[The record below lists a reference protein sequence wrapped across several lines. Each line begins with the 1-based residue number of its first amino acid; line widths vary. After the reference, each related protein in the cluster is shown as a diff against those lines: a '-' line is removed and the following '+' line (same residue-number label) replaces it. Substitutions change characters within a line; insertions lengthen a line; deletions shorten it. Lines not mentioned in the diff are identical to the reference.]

1 MSIYTNL
8 LLHIVRFAHELSSEI
23 IHIWDYKCDLS
34 VKETYESYNSKFRYL
49 KGLTPR

>member
-8 LLHIVRFAHELSSEI
+8 LLHIVRFIHEEI